1 MSRQNA
7 RDSWSF
13 QSAYRLIWL
22 CLSVLLNCPMSLQDV
37 AVSVVGKYRYTMM
50 SPAEHDRVPIIVD
63 IILVGR
69 TKIITL
75 HSSLWLENHT
85 DRPVSFR
92 LHVPLTP
99 LTAPTHPANSSQDP
113 TGNIII
119 GPFPPGSGEC
129 STLRIPFCCPSS
141 FVTEFELTGHL
152 WHSCFQ
158 SKMSKSCC
166 PSFPIM
172 QEAFHIAF
180 CTHA

>member
-1 MSRQNA
+1 M
-7 RDSWSF
+7 
-13 QSAYRLIWL
+13 
-22 CLSVLLNCPMSLQDV
+22 
-37 AVSVVGKYRYTMM
+37 SVVGKYRYTMM

-85 DRPVSFR
+85 DRAVSFR

-119 GPFPPGSGEC
+119 GPFPPGSGQC
-129 STLRIPFCCPSS
+129 SILESPLLWSLALHATLPTCWAIEAHLLAVKHRGFIS
-141 FVTEFELTGHL
+141 FGY
-152 WHSCFQ
+152 
-158 SKMSKSCC
+158 
-166 PSFPIM
+166 
-172 QEAFHIAF
+172 
-180 CTHA
+180 

>member
-1 MSRQNA
+1 MSVVQ
-7 RDSWSF
+7 DVLVCI
-13 QSAYRLIWL
+13 QPDVGH
-22 CLSVLLNCPMSLQDV
+22 LSSSSCLQDV
-37 AVSVVGKYRYTMM
+37 AVSVVGKYRYTMN

-85 DRPVSFR
+85 DRAVSFR

-119 GPFPPGSGEC
+119 GPFPSGSGE
-129 STLRIPFCCPSS
+129 SWPSAAVAES
-141 FVTEFELTGHL
+141 YWLLNV
-152 WHSCFQ
+152 
-158 SKMSKSCC
+158 
-166 PSFPIM
+166 
-172 QEAFHIAF
+172 AVIA
-180 CTHA
+180 